1 MPRSNCRWH
10 GCDKPAE
17 HCDVDHT
24 VPYPLGPTHA
34 SDLKAYC
41 RIHHLFKTLL
51 GGAVTV
57 LAPAD
62 PQQHAADAPLR
73 ADELTALPIPA
84 ARSWVAQMAA
94 SADDTAAPVGGK

>member
-1 MPRSNCRWH
+1 MRPNLFYANH
-10 GCDKPAE
+10 L
-17 HCDVDHT
+17 T
-24 VPYPLGPTHA
+24 
-34 SDLKAYC
+34 LK
-41 RIHHLFKTLL
+41 TPL

-62 PQQHAADAPLR
+62 PQHHAADAPLR

-84 ARSWVAQMAA
+84 AQSWVAQMAA